1 MFDFMRSTIWSI
13 ICCSNVNVVGGAVGV
28 GVAMSNCAAKF
39 VPKVGA
45 GFVGGENCCPKFI
58 GPGAGFVGRENCCP
72 KSIGPKFASYVDVGS
87 AVVGTPRMEFRD
99 GGMDWYDE
107 WSPPA

>member
-1 MFDFMRSTIWSI
+1 
-13 ICCSNVNVVGGAVGV
+13 
-28 GVAMSNCAAKF
+28 MSNCAAKF

-45 GFVGGENCCPKFI
+45 GFVGGENCGPKFI

-99 GGMDWYDE
+99 GGIEWYDDNGVHN
-107 WSPPA
+107 